1 MAERRI
7 GEGGERRR
15 GRGGHESKGGHGADG
30 HGDEDGYGRWMCK
43 NGIENPLSLPCATFQ
58 NCVRNVSASALTN
71 SSGYTAAYEVR
82 VWPPSLPEQRMC
94 EWVPSHTAH
103 ASPLTAGMFDIRVV
117 CFRTWCTHQI
127 RLQGT
132 DYTHPIQQIPI
143 VLCCNRSAACTGV
156 MLTFVTA
163 PRRH

>member
-1 MAERRI
+1 
-7 GEGGERRR
+7 
-15 GRGGHESKGGHGADG
+15 
-30 HGDEDGYGRWMCK
+30 MCK

-58 NCVRNVSASALTN
+58 NCVRNASASALTN

-117 CFRTWCTHQI
+117 RFRTWCNQI

-132 DYTHPIQQIPI
+132 DYNTCAGNSDPPIQSKKSR
-143 VLCCNRSAACTGV
+143 LCCAA
-156 MLTFVTA
+156 TA
-163 PRRH
+163 LLRAPASC